1 LILLYFSGE
10 RQVVEDFVKQQ
21 TEVNLKLL
29 ENTKPRKSTHLCA
42 ASRISADVRR
52 RHFRCTKVDLIVE
65 LERLSS
71 YLDENISSRIY
82 FEILRYSGVM
92 RDKLSRGEVDEK
104 EFVQPEIS
112 NNFWKNT
119 RDCLHYNNSVELVN
133 ERSYDIVVEDD
144 EDRNEVNGITDH
156 TIKIS
161 SCDFHVL
168 TIEDKRIDLVMGPA
182 ELGQAKTQLI
192 GELKDMDDSM
202 NYVPEEYCGILQNGV
217 SWIFLFRKLQLGK
230 FMWNYV
236 VAPDTFVDGVIQE
249 DSCRI
254 VTKLVEHVYCVAD
267 RIVGDILHPKKRAV
281 LTTSLVDTS
290 NDGNVNIHDDN
301 SGSGSEDYGDKLTL
315 KEEVLLLLRI

>member
-1 LILLYFSGE
+1 
-10 RQVVEDFVKQQ
+10 
-21 TEVNLKLL
+21 
-29 ENTKPRKSTHLCA
+29 
-42 ASRISADVRR
+42 
-52 RHFRCTKVDLIVE
+52 
-65 LERLSS
+65 
-71 YLDENISSRIY
+71 
-82 FEILRYSGVM
+82 M

-133 ERSYDIVVEDD
+133 ERPYDIVVEDD

-156 TIKIS
+156 TIKIK

-182 ELGQAKTQLI
+182 ELGQAKTQMM

-217 SWIFLFRKLQLGK
+217 SWMFLFRKLQLGK

-301 SGSGSEDYGDKLTL
+301 SGSGSEDYGDKVDAERRGASTHLDNLGAVSSGSKLDGTIGRTNNGNTSIHTNGSDENWILPLTSKNVCNLPTCIL
-315 KEEVLLLLRI
+315 K